1 MSYIVY
7 VEIES
12 LIKKI
17 DVQTI
22 QKSLQQ
28 QI

>member
-1 MSYIVY
+1 MSYIIY

-12 LIKKI
+12 SIKKI